1 VITLLSLG
9 SDKVWMDTTTE
20 VAPFRLLA
28 YQLRKKQA
36 LVVQHDGVPHLE
48 ETPPNPTM
56 SDSERTE
63 IEGKVA
69 ESGRLEGRVALTTV
83 GDGELTMRMIVRRLP
98 AADLKKFVEGLNQ
111 KLGLG
116 GEIGEFKVTEPTA
129 THEAFVISYDVTKSN
144 FIDWSKKGRIAVAA
158 CDI

>member
-1 VITLLSLG
+1 
-9 SDKVWMDTTTE
+9 MDTTTE

-36 LVVQHDGVPHLE
+36 LVVQQDGVPHLE

-116 GEIGEFKVTEPTA
+116 EK
-129 THEAFVISYDVTKSN
+129 
-144 FIDWSKKGRIAVAA
+144 
-158 CDI
+158 